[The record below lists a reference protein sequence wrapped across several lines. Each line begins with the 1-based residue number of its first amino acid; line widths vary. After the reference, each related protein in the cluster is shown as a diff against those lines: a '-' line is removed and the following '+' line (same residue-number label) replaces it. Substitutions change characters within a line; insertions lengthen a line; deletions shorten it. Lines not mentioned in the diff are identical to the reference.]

1 MTGREPIGIL
11 TFHRCINHGSYWQA
25 RCLADGL
32 RARGRAAVILDHR
45 CERADGAERA
55 CALEPTLPTPV
66 PSGDRPRYHA
76 KLLKFQRAISGLP
89 LSAAFDL
96 HDPSR
101 MPPLDTVVVGSDEV
115 WNLRHPWYGGA
126 TAFFGAGI
134 PARRLVSYAASFGN
148 YDAADG
154 LEQRWSDS
162 LRAFVAIAVRD
173 DNSRAI
179 VADAL
184 GEMPSMVLDP
194 CLQFPADPEGAWEGP
209 DEPFAAVYGHNF
221 SDEFAREVRRWATA
235 RGLPLVSIGYRNDWA
250 DVQWLEAGP
259 HDFAHA
265 MARASAVATNFFHGC
280 VFALRNERPF
290 VCEASPYRGTKV
302 RGLMSQVGA
311 EHRLVDAG
319 TPSSEYDRRLR
330 ETVEPAVVRRIG
342 LLRERSARYLD
353 AALG

>member
-1 MTGREPIGIL
+1 MTPAEAIGVL

-25 RCLADGL
+25 RCLVEGI
-32 RARGRAAVILDHR
+32 RARERAAVILDHR

-66 PSGDRPRYHA
+66 PRGDRPRYHA
-76 KLLKFQRAISGLP
+76 KLRKFRRAIAGLP

-101 MPPLDTVVVGSDEV
+101 MPLLDTVVVGSDEV

-126 TAFFGAGI
+126 AAFFGAGLR
-134 PARRLVSYAASFGN
+134 ARRLVSYAASFGN
-148 YDAADG
+148 YHAAGG

-173 DNSRAI
+173 DNSRTI
-179 VADAL
+179 VAEAL
-184 GEMPSMVLDP
+184 GEMPTMVLDP
-194 CLQFPADPEGAWEGP
+194 CLQFPTEADGPWEGP
-209 DEPFAAVYGHNF
+209 QEPFAAVYGHNF
-221 SDEFAREVRRWATA
+221 SDGFSREVRRWATA

-280 VFALRNERPF
+280 VFSLRNERPF
-290 VCEASPYRGTKV
+290 VCETSPYRGTKV
-302 RGLMSQVGA
+302 RGLVSLVGA
-311 EHRLVDAG
+311 GHRLLEAG
-319 TPSSEYDRRLR
+319 TPPAVYDRCLR
-330 ETVEPAVVRRIG
+330 EPVEPAITRRID